1 MLRMGLLVGLGI
13 RMWDWVVVVGSG
25 ELAVLLSLPLFA
37 LECWPL
43 ARSLAF
49 IWKHTLP
56 RKTKTTPTLI
66 LSFLSLS
73 LTHTHTLSLRATT
86 RKRSTQHGGGD
97 AGGSSSSILSVNR
110 PSVGVPSPFGKRCV
124 RFPPRAAAAIG
135 VRASMRH
142 GGIRVRTHGSDLTHA
157 SSSSLVTPF
166 LGSNKLTGGP

>member
-73 LTHTHTLSLRATT
+73 LSLSLSQSNDEKEIDAT
-86 RKRSTQHGGGD
+86 RRRRRRRQQQQHLERRS
-97 AGGSSSSILSVNR
+97 
-110 PSVGVPSPFGKRCV
+110 SVGRSAFLPPSERDAYV
-124 RFPPRAAAAIG
+124 FPLGQQRRS
-135 VRASMRH
+135 V
-142 GGIRVRTHGSDLTHA
+142 RVRQCVTGAFAYVYAQQHLTHA